1 MSPFSRDTL
10 GFLSDLAAHNDKT
23 WFEANRP
30 RYEAAY
36 LAPARTLVT
45 ILGPLLREMSPGV
58 QFDAKV
64 NGSISRIN
72 RDTRFSKDK
81 RPYKDHLDLIFW
93 HGERRGFE
101 GPGFW
106 FRLTAE
112 MLTVGVGIYRFEGE
126 VLEAYRQSV
135 IHPRSGKALLAVL
148 ADIRAA
154 GPYEIGE
161 KSRKLL
167 PRGYT
172 TDPDRVDYLLYEGLF
187 AFADLPAEAVLDAGV
202 ITALFEHYRR
212 LWPLGAWQM
221 REMF

>member
-1 MSPFSRDTL
+1 MSLITRETL
-10 GFLSDLAAHNDKT
+10 AFLADIGAHNDKT
-23 WFEANRP
+23 WFEANRA
-30 RYEAAY
+30 RYEADW
-36 LAPARTLVT
+36 LAPARAFVAA
-45 ILGPLLREMSPGV
+45 LGPRLREISPGV
-58 QFDAKV
+58 QFDPKV

-112 MLTVGVGIYRFEGE
+112 VLSVGVGVYRFEGE
-126 VLEAYRQSV
+126 HLEAYRQSV
-135 IHPRSGKALLAVL
+135 IHPRSGRELLAAI
-148 ADIRAA
+148 ADLRSA
-154 GPYEIGE
+154 GPYDIGE

-172 TDPDRVDYLLYEGLF
+172 TDADRVDYLLYEGLF
-187 AFADLPAEAVLDAGV
+187 AFADLPADLLLSVDA
-202 ITALFEHYRR
+202 IDALTEHYRR
-212 LWPLGAWQM
+212 LWPLGAWLM
-221 REMF
+221 REIF